1 MTIPQQ
7 YGPGHG
13 GGWPGNELEEALA
26 ASLEVP
32 GAGARLLEVLG
43 RSSVWVPL
51 PEGGGPNSPDLDLPT
66 VELDGQVYVPV
77 FSSEQQFLH
86 VVGTHMSF
94 TVAPAREF
102 ARGLPPQVGIAV
114 NPEGTV
120 GMPLPP
126 EAVAELC
133 ANTPSEQ
140 AAWGVARGARVR
152 LFEPDWQDEPV
163 DFLAAAAGEFATLP
177 WLRTARRALASTEGD
192 PPALFVGIELDQLDP
207 QIRQAAHDALARA
220 LGQVPVDWL
229 VQLVLMDAAQDPVV
243 DWMRHCVR
251 PFYTRD

>member
-26 ASLEVP
+26 ASIDVP
-32 GAGARLLEVLG
+32 GAGARLLEVLA

-51 PEGGGPNSPDLDLPT
+51 PEGGSPASADLDLPT
-66 VELDGQVYVPV
+66 VELNGGVYVPV
-77 FSSEQQFLH
+77 FSSEAQFLH
-86 VVGTHMSF
+86 VVGGHMSF

-133 ANTPSEQ
+133 ANTPQEQ
-140 AAWGVARGARVR
+140 ATWGVARGARVR
-152 LFEPDWQDEPV
+152 LYEPDWQDEPV
-163 DFLAAAAGEFATLP
+163 DFLAAAAGEFAGLP
-177 WLRTARRALASTEGD
+177 VMRTARRALASTEGEA
-192 PPALFVGIELDQLDP
+192 PALFVGVELDALQPEL
-207 QIRQAAHDALARA
+207 RQAAHDALARA
-220 LGQVPVDWL
+220 LGQAPVKWP
-229 VQLVLMDAAQDPVV
+229 VQLVLMDAAKDPVV
-243 DWMRHCVR
+243 DWMRQCVR
-251 PFYTRD
+251 PFYSRA

>member
-13 GGWPGNELEEALA
+13 GGWPGNELEETLA
-26 ASLEVP
+26 ASLDVP
-32 GAGARLLEVLG
+32 NAGARLLEVLG

-51 PEGGGPNSPDLDLPT
+51 PEGGGPASPNLDLPT
-66 VELDGQVYVPV
+66 VELNGAPYVPV
-77 FSSEQQFLH
+77 FSSEAQFLH
-86 VVGTHMSF
+86 VVGSHMSF

-133 ANTPSEQ
+133 ANTPGEQ
-140 AAWGVARGARVR
+140 AIGVWPRAPGCVCSSRTGRTSPWTSSGPPPASSRCCRTCGPRGARSPAPR
-152 LFEPDWQDEPV
+152 ATPRHSSSGSSSTTSTRRSASPRTTRWAGRW
-163 DFLAAAAGEFATLP
+163 AAY
-177 WLRTARRALASTEGD
+177 R
-192 PPALFVGIELDQLDP
+192 
-207 QIRQAAHDALARA
+207 
-220 LGQVPVDWL
+220 
-229 VQLVLMDAAQDPVV
+229 
-243 DWMRHCVR
+243 
-251 PFYTRD
+251 